1 MALVMVTRKRKEQVE
16 QFQKLQSKMEQ
27 IYADVSNNKPDQ
39 NKSRFDLE
47 DRPFAIQK
55 IAHRLP
61 RKVRTRHA
69 YSNVAGALADKRLLL
84 VEQGCLSIDSV
95 PQALSSFVEWATASS
110 SALQLTSDR

>member
-1 MALVMVTRKRKEQVE
+1 MVTRKRKEQVE

-27 IYADVSNNKPDQ
+27 IYAEVSNNEPDQ

-61 RKVRTRHA
+61 RKVRMRHGIQQC
-69 YSNVAGALADKRLLL
+69 SRRFGRQETTPRRAGLYEYRLRSASI
-84 VEQGCLSIDSV
+84 VE
-95 PQALSSFVEWATASS
+95 F
-110 SALQLTSDR
+110 R